1 MAKKE
6 SKLKTVDLLGALA
19 PDKATEAKVKKAA
32 SKSVKTERK
41 AALKSVKTEQKVAPK
56 SVEKERKV
64 APKNVKPEPKS
75 LEDKPKRVPALRGG
89 KKAFLWIQA
98 YMDNDSCQNPYFEKM
113 TEIKP
118 DKLKEFDPLIRAIK
132 ANKDKEHNWDKEPS
146 FVYEKY
152 PKIKES
158 IIAEF
163 DAYVP
168 NGGTVWPGS
177 VEFISGIRIITGA
190 AETISI

>member
-1 MAKKE
+1 MVKKD

-32 SKSVKTERK
+32 SKSVEK
-41 AALKSVKTEQKVAPK
+41 EQKIAPK
-56 SVEKERKV
+56 SVKMERKI
-64 APKNVKPEPKS
+64 ALKNVKPEPKP
-75 LEDKPKRVPALRGG
+75 LEDKPKRVSALRGG

-98 YMDNDSCQNPYFEKM
+98 YVDNEGCQDPYFEKM
-113 TEIKP
+113 SEIKP

-152 PKIKES
+152 PKIRES
-158 IIAEF
+158 LISEF

-168 NGGTVWPGS
+168 TGGTVWPGG

>member
-1 MAKKE
+1 MTRKE
-6 SKLKTVDLLGALA
+6 SKLKIVDLLGALA

-32 SKSVKTERK
+32 SKSVEKERK
-41 AALKSVKTEQKVAPK
+41 VVPKSVKT
-56 SVEKERKV
+56 ERKV
-64 APKNVKPEPKS
+64 APKSAGQEPKP
-75 LEDKPKRVPALRGG
+75 LEDKPRRVPALRGG

-98 YMDNDSCQNPYFEKM
+98 YVGNDGCQSPYFEKM
-113 TEIKP
+113 TEIRP
-118 DKLKEFDPLIRAIK
+118 DKLKEFEPLIRAVK
-132 ANKDKEHNWDKEPS
+132 ANKDREHNWDREPS

-168 NGGTVWPGS
+168 NGGTVWPGG
-177 VEFISGIRIITGA
+177 VEFISGIRIIIGA
-190 AETISI
+190 AETITF